1 MENLNPRPLLKAL
14 LLPTSFL
21 WPLPTL
27 PLLRPMWLLRPS
39 IRISRLARHCD
50 FSAPALMPPAY
61 PIHMGSTGNIQ
72 NTKCTVPPSKPLLGL
87 SRLQEQSVAF
97 QDLGELQLPASSW
110 GGAFQAL
117 GWQLTFFPFLHHSS
131 PSPVFSSPLSSSLH
145 CRHTGLTHTAFVFDL
160 PASSLHRDPF
170 PPFPLSQIPSHL
182 FSLYLKI

>member
-1 MENLNPRPLLKAL
+1 
-14 LLPTSFL
+14 
-21 WPLPTL
+21 
-27 PLLRPMWLLRPS
+27 
-39 IRISRLARHCD
+39 
-50 FSAPALMPPAY
+50 MPPAY

-131 PSPVFSSPLSSSLH
+131 PSPVFSSPIFLSPSQLTLPPFPTFFLLLLPPLPLFLLSSPLSSSLH